1 MFIKGIPASPG
12 IVIGKAFVLKSE
24 ALTIPK
30 YKIPQK
36 EVASEIKKY
45 MDALALTREE
55 LGRIQKKVEDELG
68 ESYPDIFS
76 AHLLILDDPV
86 LRENT
91 IKAIEKDNINAEYAV
106 SRVLDKIGRT
116 FSHIEDSYLR
126 ERAQDFK
133 DVGRR
138 ILKNLLG
145 RKEETLSNLRDNV
158 IIVAHDLAPSDTAQI
173 DKEKVLGFATNIGGR
188 TSHTAIMAR
197 SLTIPAVVGLR
208 DITQI
213 TESGDTIIIDGH
225 DGIVVI
231 NPQKNTLTRYLKKKK
246 QLVALEKKLGKLK
259 NSPAQTTDGHRI
271 ILTANIELPKEVE
284 LLERYGA
291 EGVGLYRTE
300 FFFLNREDT
309 PTEEE
314 QFQAYKYAA
323 ERIAPLP
330 LVIRTLDLGGD
341 KFASV
346 LETPKEINPFLGW
359 RAIRFCLARPDIF
372 KTQLRAIL
380 RASVHGNISIMYPL
394 ISTLQELREANKILA
409 EVKKELKKE
418 KKEFFKDI
426 KIGAMI
432 ETPSAAIT
440 SDLLAEEVDFFS
452 IGTNDLIQYAMAVDR
467 INEKIA
473 YLYQPASPAVLRFI
487 KHIIDSGH
495 RKGVRI
501 SVCGEIAGD
510 IHLTLILL
518 GLGVDELSMG
528 PVAIPGVKQIIRSV
542 SIEEAR
548 KITEKALSLDSTEK
562 VVSYLKSVKE
572 PSRLLYQSRPR
583 R

>member
-1 MFIKGIPASPG
+1 MIIKGVPASPG
-12 IVIGKAFVLKSE
+12 IAIGKAFVLKSE
-24 ALTIPK
+24 ALAIPRF
-30 YKIPQK
+30 KISSK
-36 EVASEIKKY
+36 KVASEIKRY

-55 LGRIQKKVEDELG
+55 LAGIQKKVEVEMG

-86 LRENT
+86 LREST
-91 IKAIEKDNINAEYAV
+91 IKGIEKDNINAEYAV
-106 SRVLDKIGRT
+106 SQVLDKVGKT

-138 ILKNLLG
+138 ILRNLMG
-145 RKEETLSNLRDNV
+145 KKEDTLSNLNDKV
-158 IIVAHDLAPSDTAQI
+158 IIVAHDLAPSETALM
-173 DKEKVLGFATNIGGR
+173 DKEKVLGFATDIGGR
-188 TSHTAIMAR
+188 TSHSAIMAR
-197 SLTIPAVVGLR
+197 SLTIPAVVGLGE
-208 DITQI
+208 ITQRI
-213 TESGDTIIIDGH
+213 ENGDTIIIDGH
-225 DGIVVI
+225 EGVVVVKPSKSI
-231 NPQKNTLTRYLKKKK
+231 SERYLKKKK
-246 QLVALEKKLGKLK
+246 QLVVLEKKLDKLK
-259 NSPAQTTDGHRI
+259 KSPAQTVDGHRI
-271 ILTANIELPKEVE
+271 SLMANIESPKEVD

-300 FFFLNREDT
+300 FFFLNRGDI
-309 PTEEE
+309 PSEEE
-314 QFQAYKYAA
+314 QFHAYKYAA

-330 LVIRTLDLGGD
+330 VVIRTLDLGGD
-341 KFASV
+341 KFASI

-380 RASVHGNISIMYPL
+380 RASSYGNVSIMYPL
-394 ISTLQELREANKILA
+394 ISTVEELRQANKILD
-409 EVKKELKKE
+409 EVKRELKKD
-418 KKEFFKDI
+418 KKEFSRDI
-426 KIGAMI
+426 EIGAMI

-440 SDLLAEEVDFFS
+440 CDLIAEEVDFFS

-473 YLYQPASPAVLRFI
+473 YLYQPASPAVMRFI

-495 RKGVRI
+495 RKGVRVA
-501 SVCGEIAGD
+501 VCGEIAGD
-510 IHLTLILL
+510 INLTLILL

-528 PVAIPGVKQIIRSV
+528 PVAIPEVKQIIRSV

-548 KITEKALSLDSTEK
+548 EITEKALSLDSTEK

-572 PSRLLYQSRPR
+572 PLKLLYKP
-583 R
+583 

>member
-1 MFIKGIPASPG
+1 MLVKGLPASPG

-30 YKIPQK
+30 YKISSK
-36 EVASEIKKY
+36 NVASEIKRY
-45 MDALALTREE
+45 VDALASTRAE
-55 LGRIQKKVEDELG
+55 LAEIQRKVEEEMG
-68 ESYPDIFS
+68 ESCPDIFS

-91 IKAIEKDNINAEYAV
+91 IKTMEKDNINAEYAV
-106 SRVLDKIGRT
+106 SQVLDKIGKT
-116 FSHIEDSYLR
+116 FSHIEDNYLR

-138 ILKNLLG
+138 ILKNLMG
-145 RKEETLSNLRDNV
+145 KKEETLANLRDKV
-158 IIVAHDLAPSDTAQI
+158 IIVAHDLAPSETAQM
-173 DKEKVLGFATNIGGR
+173 DKDKVLGFATDVGGR

-197 SLTIPAVVGLR
+197 SLTIPAVVGMR
-208 DITQI
+208 DITQRVK
-213 TESGDTIIIDGH
+213 SGETIVLDGY
-225 DGIVVI
+225 DGVTVV
-231 NPQKNTLTRYLKKKK
+231 NPQKNTLERYLRK
-246 QLVALEKKLGKLK
+246 QERLVVLEKKLDKLK
-259 NSPAQTTDGHRI
+259 KTPAQTIDGHKI
-271 ILTANIELPKEVE
+271 ALLANIELPKEVE
-284 LLERYGA
+284 LLDRYGA

-300 FFFLNREDT
+300 FFFLNRRDI
-309 PTEEE
+309 PSEEE

-323 ERIAPLP
+323 ERVSPLP
-330 LVIRTLDLGGD
+330 IVIRTLDLGGD

-359 RAIRFCLARPDIF
+359 RAIRFCLARPDVF
-372 KTQLRAIL
+372 KAQLRAIL
-380 RASVHGNISIMYPL
+380 RASVYGKVSIMYPL
-394 ISTLQELREANKILA
+394 ISTLQELRQANKILN

-418 KKEFFKDI
+418 KKPFSKDV

-452 IGTNDLIQYAMAVDR
+452 IGTNDLIQYSMAVDR

-487 KHIIDSGH
+487 KHIVDSGH
-495 RKGVRI
+495 RKGI
-501 SVCGEIAGD
+501 KIAICGEIAGD
-510 IHLTLILL
+510 IQLTMLLL

-542 SIEEAR
+542 TIEEAK
-548 KITEKALSLDSTEK
+548 KITEKALSFDSAEK
-562 VVSYLKSVKE
+562 IMSYLKSVKE
-572 PSRLLYQSRPR
+572 PLKLLYQTQSKN
-583 R
+583 